1 MNFNRIIYGL
11 IALVTALFFT
21 LVEGMMIEEILA
33 IGLFI
38 YILLNF
44 IDSIGKNYNILDIP
58 ILLALFQCMLMPSI
72 VYHVY
77 NTDLLVIAL
86 KYDMGVSAETYY
98 GFMFPAIVAMI
109 IGIKLP
115 GLLRGSNQPKYIR
128 AISEVRVYLKGKGS
142 IGTLL
147 IIIGVVSGIMKI
159 FIPGAL
165 YYVAY
170 LFSLLLYVGVLYTF
184 FSDSKNRLWFLLGG
198 GVFILV
204 QAIAQGMFGELVYT
218 LALTVLLLLLG
229 QKIKT
234 SLKFTLFI
242 TGFLFVLILQ
252 SVKADY
258 RDIAWRGQA
267 GGEQGN
273 TRAFFTLIVD
283 RLSEPGRFFDLTL
296 MFPTVNRFNQGM
308 IVGKVMD
315 HIPNRAPFA
324 EGETIFKSIAAS
336 FVPRIFWPDKPMSG
350 GHENMERF
358 TGYIIEGYSMNIS
371 PMGEAYGNYGV
382 EGGIFFMIFYGM
394 FFSVVIII
402 LLNII
407 KKRPTLVLWFPIL
420 FLNSVQIETDILM
433 CVNSIIKNLIF
444 IWFCYWAA
452 DRFLRIKL

>member
-1 MNFNRIIYGL
+1 MNFNRIIFGL
-11 IALVTALFFT
+11 IAVVIALFFT
-21 LVEGMMIEEILA
+21 LVEGMMMEEILA

-58 ILLALFQCMLMPSI
+58 VLLALFQCMLMPSI

-77 NTDLLVIAL
+77 NDDALVIAL
-86 KYDMGVSAETYY
+86 KYDMGVTAEVYY
-98 GFMFPAIVAMI
+98 SFMFPAIVAMI

-115 GLLRGSNQPKYIR
+115 ALLRGSNQPKFLK
-128 AISEVRVYLKGKGS
+128 AIAETRLYLKGKGS

-159 FIPGAL
+159 FLPGDL

-170 LFSLLLYVGVLYTF
+170 LFSLLLYVGILYTF

-198 GVFILV
+198 VIFILA
-204 QAIAQGMFGELVYT
+204 QSLAQGMFGELVYT
-218 LALTVLLLLLG
+218 LALTVILLLLG

-242 TGFLFVLILQ
+242 TGFLLILILQ

-258 RDIAWRGQA
+258 RSIAWRGQA

-273 TRAFFTLIVD
+273 TSAFFTLIVD
-283 RLSEPGRFFDLTL
+283 RLSQPGRFFDLTL

-315 HIPNRAPFA
+315 HVPNRAPFA

-336 FVPRIFWPDKPMSG
+336 FVPRLFWPNKPMSG

-358 TGYIIEGYSMNIS
+358 TGFIIEGYSMNIS

-407 KKRPTLVLWFPIL
+407 RKRPTLVLWFPIL